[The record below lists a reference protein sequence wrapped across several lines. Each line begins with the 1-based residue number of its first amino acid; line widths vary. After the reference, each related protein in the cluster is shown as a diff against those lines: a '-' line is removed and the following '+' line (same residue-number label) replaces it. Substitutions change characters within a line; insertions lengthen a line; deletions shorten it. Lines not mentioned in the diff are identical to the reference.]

1 MAGSSR
7 LGREFS
13 LSVRVIVLVAWSCPG
28 EGLASIQLTSPLRNS
43 ARVAAVAD
51 HGNDCATQGSAALAE
66 SALSQAFALPASIA
80 RGYQSDSSSANEI
93 IEFGRGARRSKERR
107 QLPAFLEEM
116 SVVSRPESVRS
127 KRPSSCASRYREL
140 AGLADAGVE
149 RNARLI
155 EPAPRGAGRM
165 NGYAC
170 PDLVTTIRILLL
182 TTVRSVATICPSS
195 LMEGRLRRRS

>member
-116 SVVSRPESVRS
+116 SVVSRPESVRAS
-127 KRPSSCASRYREL
+127 GRRAAPAGTGSWQGLRTPALSGMRDSSNPRR
-140 AGLADAGVE
+140 VE
-149 RNARLI
+149 R
-155 EPAPRGAGRM
+155 GA
-165 NGYAC
+165 
-170 PDLVTTIRILLL
+170 
-182 TTVRSVATICPSS
+182 
-195 LMEGRLRRRS
+195 